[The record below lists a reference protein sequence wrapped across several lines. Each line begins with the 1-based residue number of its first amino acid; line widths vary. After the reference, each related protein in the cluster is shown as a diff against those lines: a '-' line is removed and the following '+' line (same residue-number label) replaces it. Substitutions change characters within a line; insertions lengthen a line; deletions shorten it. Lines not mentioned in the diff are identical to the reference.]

1 MVLEPRAQ
9 FVATKKLL
17 LAKTVV
23 STAQGTVPLRVLNPT
38 DEACTVHE
46 DTFAAIAEPATEVSP
61 WEQRNET
68 VAAVSPTNQSANNKP
83 PNCDQ
88 PKVPSHLTDLLERS
102 SQHLTDAQ
110 RGQLRAL
117 LVEFSSVFA
126 SSKSD
131 IGRTS
136 LAKHSINTSD
146 AKPIRQPA
154 RRLPMHR
161 RDEAETHVQQMLK
174 DGVAEPSSS
183 PWASPVVL
191 VKKEDGST
199 RFCVDY
205 RKLNDVTVKDSYP
218 FPTAD
223 SCFDALAGSRW
234 FSTLDLSSAYW
245 QVEMDVRDE
254 QKTAFTTG
262 SGGLYQ
268 FTVMPFGLCNA
279 PATFERLMERVLSGL
294 PWEVCLAYL
303 DHIISH
309 AHTFDEAVA
318 RLREVFSRLRD
329 AGLKLSPKKC
339 HLFQQSVTFLGH
351 IVTGEGISTAPDKVR
366 GVNEWPVPTNASEL
380 RSFLGLCS
388 YYRRFVGGF
397 AEIAR
402 PLHRLTEKDTHFI
415 WTAECAQAF
424 QRLKRSLTSAPV
436 LSYPTTTEPFVLDT
450 DASNRGIGAVLSQV
464 QNGEEKAVAY
474 FSTTLSKTERNYCVT
489 RKELLAIV
497 KAVRRFHHYLYG
509 RTFKVRT
516 DHGALRWLLNF
527 KNPEGQLARWL
538 EALGTYDFLI
548 EHRSGVKHQ
557 NEDALSRRP
566 CMDCGHCERAERKEE
581 GVPTAGAA
589 LQPTGTDGRK
599 PQRVEVCATKAKA
612 RAQPAAAGSSWEEE
626 AWADKWTRL
635 ELRDMQMA
643 DPDISLLVGWKESS
657 KPRPE
662 WPSVSQECCAVK
674 AYWSQW
680 DRLEVLNGVL
690 YRRWESDAGDATQWQ
705 LVVPQSLRDQVLRE
719 MHDAKTA
726 GHLGVTKTLGRVKH
740 RFYWHKCSQDV
751 KDWCR
756 RCDSCAAR
764 KPPQKKPRSAMKTY
778 NVGAPWRELPW
789 TFSDPC
795 LNPNGATNTSW
806 SWRTT
811 LRSGLRLTP
820 SLIKRQRRSPP
831 KS

>member
-1 MVLEPRAQ
+1 M
-9 FVATKKLL
+9 
-17 LAKTVV
+17 
-23 STAQGTVPLRVLNPT
+23 
-38 DEACTVHE
+38 
-46 DTFAAIAEPATEVSP
+46 
-61 WEQRNET
+61 
-68 VAAVSPTNQSANNKP
+68 
-83 PNCDQ
+83 
-88 PKVPSHLTDLLERS
+88 
-102 SQHLTDAQ
+102 
-110 RGQLRAL
+110 
-117 LVEFSSVFA
+117 
-126 SSKSD
+126 
-131 IGRTS
+131 
-136 LAKHSINTSD
+136 
-146 AKPIRQPA
+146 
-154 RRLPMHR
+154 
-161 RDEAETHVQQMLK
+161 
-174 DGVAEPSSS
+174 
-183 PWASPVVL
+183 
-191 VKKEDGST
+191 
-199 RFCVDY
+199 
-205 RKLNDVTVKDSYP
+205 
-218 FPTAD
+218 
-223 SCFDALAGSRW
+223 
-234 FSTLDLSSAYW
+234 
-245 QVEMDVRDE
+245 
-254 QKTAFTTG
+254 
-262 SGGLYQ
+262 
-268 FTVMPFGLCNA
+268 
-279 PATFERLMERVLSGL
+279 
-294 PWEVCLAYL
+294 
-303 DHIISH
+303 
-309 AHTFDEAVA
+309 
-318 RLREVFSRLRD
+318 FSRLRD

-351 IVTGEGISTAPDKVR
+351 IFTSEGISTDSEKVR
-366 GVNEWPVPTNASEL
+366 AVNEWPVPTNASEL

-402 PLHRLTEKDTHFI
+402 PLHRLTEKDTHFV
-415 WTAECAQAF
+415 WTAECAEAF
-424 QRLKRSLTSAPV
+424 QRLKRALTSAPV

-450 DASNRGIGAVLSQV
+450 DASHSGIGAVLSQG

-509 RTFKVRT
+509 RQFKVCT

-527 KNPEGQLARWL
+527 KNLEGQLARWL

-557 NEDALSRRP
+557 NADALSRRP
-566 CMDCGHCERAERKEE
+566 CVDCGHCERAKRKEE

-612 RAQPAAAGSSWEEE
+612 RAQPAAAGSSGEEE
-626 AWADKWTRL
+626 AWADIWTRQ

-662 WPSVSQECCAVK
+662 WPSVSQGCCAVK

-726 GHLGVTKTLGRVKH
+726 GHLGVTKMLGRVKH

-751 KDWCR
+751 KDWCC

-764 KPPQKKPRSAMKTY
+764 KPPQEKPRSAMKTY
-778 NVGAPWRELPW
+778 NVGDPLERVALDVLGPLPESERGNKYILVVADYFTKW
-789 TFSDPC
+789 TEAYAI
-795 LNPNGATNTSW
+795 PNQEA
-806 SWRTT
+806 
-811 LRSGLRLTP
+811 
-820 SLIKRQRRSPP
+820 RRSPP
-831 KS
+831 KSWKSLSRGWVYPDKFTQTRAEILKQQCSRRCVPCSAYKRSGQRPSTPSQTEWSSDTTGRWKQCWQSSCPRIKGTGTSTYPW